1 MTVRLAPVSEQV
13 APKEKHIHGD
23 INMSAL
29 SKQEG
34 LAVELCL
41 RISADPHMV
50 DDELFNRLKEVYSEE
65 EIVELVWAAS
75 FMNGANKFNITM
87 RLDTRDDSVYPTN
100 LEYKSLGAK

>member
-13 APKEKHIHGD
+13 APKEEHIKNKID
-23 INMSAL
+23 KSAL
-29 SKQEG
+29 SEKEA
-34 LAVELCL
+34 LAVELSL
-41 RISADPHMV
+41 RVSADPHSV
-50 DDELFNRLKEVYSEE
+50 DDAFFDQLRKAYSDD

-100 LEYKSLGAK
+100 LEYKPHGAK

>member
-1 MTVRLAPVSEQV
+1 MTVRLAPVSEQG
-13 APKEKHIHGD
+13 APKEKHVHGD

-50 DDELFNRLKEVYSEE
+50 DDEFFNRLKGAYSEE

-87 RLDTRDDSVYPTN
+87 RLDTRDNSVYPTN
-100 LEYKSLGAK
+100 LEYKPLGAR